1 MLTKTQQIFLVDEK
15 KFFSL
20 SDSIRMFSIVNHL
33 LESRKR
39 YLQLFLVRKIHVKMV
54 QKMKNVKTSKKIFP
68 SIQKMWWH
76 EYVWM
81 KTCPPE
87 VFWTPYHTH
96 KPITRK
102 NPLHFRHL
110 VKKWRFLT
118 HFLPSTKIFA
128 CLVNKCWPNFYHEK
142 KALIFF
148 YTTLTLDFSYLS

>member
-1 MLTKTQQIFLVDEK
+1 MYCKRVISKQKMLTENQQMLTKIQQMLIVVENEIFW
-15 KFFSL
+15 L

-96 KPITRK
+96 KPITSK
-102 NPLHFRHL
+102 KSPLSRPREKMTF
-110 VKKWRFLT
+110 FD
-118 HFLPSTKIFA
+118 KIFIFIQ
-128 CLVNKCWPNFYHEK
+128 NFRMPGQQE
-142 KALIFF
+142 
-148 YTTLTLDFSYLS
+148 